1 MRRMVRKIN
10 TRGISRFI
18 IQYRNILIALG
29 ASIVVWSITSNP
41 PSGQLVLIANQFI
54 PAGTKLN
61 PTYFSKVHINGFE
74 KENLISDGSF
84 TQNKTASSDLQAG
97 TVLTQDLISTSRVQN
112 NRIDVFIALE
122 QQIQINPG
130 DKLHL
135 WNVDEGFSQLVS
147 QDAVV
152 RRSGA
157 DNYGTE
163 LVVSVPLVDE
173 YQVMQSQN
181 IRVTLVAN

>member
-1 MRRMVRKIN
+1 MRKIN
-10 TRGISRFI
+10 NRGISRFI

-29 ASIVVWSITSNP
+29 ASIVVWNITSNP
-41 PSGQLVLIANQFI
+41 PSGQLVLISNQFI

-61 PTYFSKVHINGFE
+61 PSYFSEVHINGFE
-74 KENLISDGSF
+74 KENLVGDIAS

-97 TVLTQDLISTSRVQN
+97 TVMSQELISPSQVPN
-112 NRIDVFIALE
+112 NRVDVFIALE

-135 WNVDEGFSQLVS
+135 WNVDESFSRLVS

-157 DNYGTE
+157 NNYGTE

-181 IRVTLVAN
+181 IQVTQVSN